1 MAANFL
7 IPKDE
12 TFRVTIP
19 IDVSRSEPQIIF
31 ASTMEDYPAALQAV
45 ESSKIEY
52 HWCEFKRPAW
62 GEDCLVREMAF
73 SGDSVQTRSFSP
85 ERLDEARVRYFLKK
99 TSLLLD
105 ALNMTNNGGYETLAS
120 VAEEQVKRIKPF
132 VIRAFLGVAS
142 RVWDFGISPKNL
154 LDEDDYKLLRDDEK
168 GLEKVS
174 IRKGLFEAP
183 KEEEAKK
190 KLASGPE
197 RLSTDESK
205 VEATPTLAS
214 S

>member
-19 IDVSRSEPQIIF
+19 IDVSKTEPQIIF
-31 ASTMEDYPAALQAV
+31 AASMEEYPAALQAV
-45 ESSKIEY
+45 EEGKIEY

-73 SGDSVQTRSFSP
+73 TGDSVQTRIFSP

-99 TSLLLD
+99 TSLLPD
-105 ALNMTNNGGYETLAS
+105 ALNMTNNNGYETLAS
-120 VAEEQVKRIKPF
+120 VAEEQVKRVKPF
-132 VIRAFLGVAS
+132 VIRAFLGVAT
-142 RVWDFGISPKNL
+142 RVWDFGTSPKNL
-154 LDEDDYKLLRDDEK
+154 LDEDDYKLLRDDPK

-183 KEEEAKK
+183 KEADAKK
-190 KLASGPE
+190 KSSSGPE
-197 RLSTDESK
+197 KPSMAASSPETI
-205 VEATPTLAS
+205 PMLAS